1 MYPIDINML
10 YFLGYATKKV
20 AICAFLGCHGSEKEN
35 CCTLIPF
42 TIVDIYRISKKTDMA
57 W

>member
-35 CCTLIPF
+35 CCTIILF
-42 TIVDIYRISKKTDMA
+42 TIVDIYGI
-57 W
+57 